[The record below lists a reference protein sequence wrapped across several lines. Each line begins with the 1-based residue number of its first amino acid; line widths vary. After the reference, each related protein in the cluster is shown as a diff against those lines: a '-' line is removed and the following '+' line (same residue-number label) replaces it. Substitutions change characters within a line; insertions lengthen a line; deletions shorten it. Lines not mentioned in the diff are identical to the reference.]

1 MPRNKY
7 GSRNFSQSAPRCSTR
22 IQIVFA
28 LLDTGSRVRKPFS
41 SNISCVLR
49 GADDDLL
56 CNWTSVKPSHD
67 AGTPFKLIVSANFA
81 PSPSLLSQAASHSTS
96 HRKRLR
102 QRTSVSSV
110 TVSDSRCLTNA
121 QSGGVVAWTSIQTA
135 TRHSAFQR
143 DRMYRT
149 NGCRIV

>member
-1 MPRNKY
+1 MSELFAKCFMLFHGNSNRLCTIGHGLASPK
-7 GSRNFSQSAPRCSTR
+7 
-22 IQIVFA
+22 A
-28 LLDTGSRVRKPFS
+28 LL
-41 SNISCVLR
+41 IQHIMCLR

-56 CNWTSVKPSHD
+56 CNWTSVKLSHD

-121 QSGGVVAWTSIQTA
+121 QSGGGVATSIQTA
-135 TRHSAFQR
+135 TRHSASQR
-143 DRMYRT
+143 DRKCRT
-149 NGCRIV
+149 NSCRIV